1 MKKKRIL
8 IIDDD
13 PQFGLLAKLTL
24 EETGMFEVSVTTD
37 SNEAIPAAR
46 EFLPD
51 LILLDIVMPGLDGG
65 DVQALLRNDP
75 MLRDV
80 PVLIVSAIVSGED
93 ADDDGV
99 VYSAGDTLLPKTVN
113 PRVLIEKIEQ
123 KLGEVV

>member
-8 IIDDD
+8 IVDDD
-13 PQFGLLAKLTL
+13 PQFGVLAKLSL
-24 EETGMFEVSVTTD
+24 EETGMFEVSVQTD
-37 SNEAIPAAR
+37 SNTAVPTAR

-65 DVQALLRNDP
+65 DVQNLLRSDP

-93 ADDDGV
+93 ADEDGIV
-99 VYSAGDTLLPKTVN
+99 ESGGDTMLPKTVD
-113 PRVLIEKIEQ
+113 PRALISKIEQ
-123 KLGEVV
+123 KLGEAA